1 LRSLKEMTS
10 EKTRRVLKTVLAWG
24 LALVMAYG
32 YLLSALPLL
41 TTNSVWIGRFESW
54 GYGESF
60 MIFIGVLE
68 LLGGLL
74 LLIPRTVLYGVVI
87 LLPIMIGATYTHLS
101 TDIGS
106 PFHALRAIV
115 VLLILVC
122 LRWPDYLK
130 FGKEDRT
137 PKVPFGVSREL

>member
-1 LRSLKEMTS
+1 MRSLKEMTS
-10 EKTRRVLKTVLAWG
+10 EKTRSVLKTVLAWG

-32 YLLSALPLL
+32 YVLSALPLL
-41 TTNSVWIGRFESW
+41 TTNSVWVERFESW
-54 GYGESF
+54 GYSESF

-68 LLGGLL
+68 LLSGLL
-74 LLIPRTVLYGVVI
+74 LLIPRTVFYGVVI

-101 TDIGS
+101 THIGS

-115 VLLILVC
+115 VLLILVY
-122 LRWPDYLK
+122 LRWPDYLR

-137 PKVPFGVSREL
+137 RIQTGN